1 MPARVLVVDDILPN
15 VKVLEAKLT
24 AEYFEVATA
33 MNGRDALALMAEDP
47 PDIVL
52 LDVMMPEMDGVEV
65 CRIVKADPK
74 LSHIPIVMVTALS
87 EPSDRVRGLEAG
99 ADDFLTKPVNDV
111 ALFARVRS
119 LVRLK
124 MMMDEFRLREQTSS
138 EFGVLGEEGAVLNL
152 DTAGANIL
160 VIDDSIADGRV
171 ITTTLEV
178 DNQVTVVT
186 EPDKALDVARQ
197 GHFDLIIVSLLLR
210 DSDGLRLCSSLRT
223 MDDTRQASIL
233 VLIEDNQ
240 IDQLVKALDIGANDY
255 LMKPIDRNELLARS
269 LTQIRRKRYQD
280 RLRENYQ
287 LSMAMAVTDVL
298 TGLHNRRYMESHL
311 GNLVRRAVEGG
322 RPVSL
327 VMLDIDFFKV
337 VNDTYGHDVGD
348 EVLKEFAIRIQQ
360 NVRGIDLAA
369 RYGGEEFMIVMPET
383 DLAVAQTVAERLRG
397 YVSDQPFKVSHDVE
411 ELVVTVSLGVTVS
424 GPGDVPETMIKRA
437 DDALYKAKN
446 DGRNRVVVVE
456 GPPTE
461 S

>member
-15 VKVLEAKLT
+15 VKVLEAKLS

-33 MNGRDALALMAEDP
+33 MNGRDALAMMAEDP

-87 EPSDRVRGLEAG
+87 EPGDRVRGLEAG

-138 EFGVLGEEGAVLNL
+138 EFGVLGEDDAVSSL
-152 DTAGANIL
+152 DTTGANIL
-160 VIDDSIADGRV
+160 VIDDSVADGRV
-171 ITTTLEV
+171 ITSTLEV
-178 DNQVTVVT
+178 DNKVTMVSD
-186 EPDKALDVARQ
+186 PDQALDVARQ
-197 GHFDLIIVSLLLR
+197 GAYDLIIVSLLLR
-210 DSDGLRLCSSLRT
+210 SSDGLRLCSNLRT

-240 IDQLVKALDIGANDY
+240 TEQLVKALDIGANDY

-269 LTQIRRKRYQD
+269 LTQIRHKRYQD
-280 RLRENYQ
+280 RLRDNYQ
-287 LSMAMAVTDVL
+287 MSMAMAVTDVL

-327 VMLDIDFFKV
+327 VMLDIDFFKA

-369 RYGGEEFMIVMPET
+369 RYGGEEFIIVMPET
-383 DLAVAQTVAERLRG
+383 DLAVSQVVAERLRG
-397 YVSDQPFKVSHDVE
+397 YVAEQPFKVSTDE
-411 ELVVTVSLGVTVS
+411 GELHVTVSLGVTAS
-424 GPGDVPETMIKRA
+424 GPGDVPETMVKRA
-437 DDALYKAKN
+437 DEALYKAKH
-446 DGRNRVVVVE
+446 DGRNRVVTIE
-456 GPPTE
+456 GPTE
-461 S
+461 AE

>member
-15 VKVLEAKLT
+15 VKVLEAKLS

-33 MNGRDALALMAEDP
+33 MNGRDALASMAEDP

-87 EPSDRVRGLEAG
+87 EPGDRVRGLEAG

-138 EFGVLGEEGAVLNL
+138 EMGVLGEEGAVLNL
-152 DTAGANIL
+152 DTTGANIL

-171 ITTTLEV
+171 ITSTLEV
-178 DNQVTVVT
+178 DNQVTVVS
-186 EPDKALDVARQ
+186 EPEKALDVARY
-197 GHFDLIIVSLLLR
+197 GNFDLIIVSLLLR
-210 DSDGLRLCSSLRT
+210 SSDGLRLCSNLRT

-255 LMKPIDRNELLARS
+255 LMKPIDRNELLARA

-327 VMLDIDFFKV
+327 VMLDIDFFKA
-337 VNDTYGHDVGD
+337 VNDTHGHDVGD
-348 EVLKEFAIRIQQ
+348 EVLKEFAHRIQQ

-383 DLAVAQTVAERLRG
+383 DLTVAQTVAERLRG
-397 YVSDQPFKVSHDVE
+397 FVAEQPFKVSADVG

-437 DDALYKAKN
+437 DDALYKAKH
-446 DGRNRVVVVE
+446 DGRNRVVIID
-456 GPPTE
+456 GPPAE
-461 S
+461 D